1 MVEVPLY
8 LHVTMVSEDVI
19 CNLDPTPSQSSF
31 LYRYIATSA
40 YHTDVD
46 AVNRTLVEAWRPG

>member
-1 MVEVPLY
+1 MPLY